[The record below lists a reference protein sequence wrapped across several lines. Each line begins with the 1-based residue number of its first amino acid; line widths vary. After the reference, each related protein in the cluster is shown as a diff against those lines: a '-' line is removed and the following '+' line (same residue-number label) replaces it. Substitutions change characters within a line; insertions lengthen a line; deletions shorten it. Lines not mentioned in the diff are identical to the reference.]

1 MGKTSNIY
9 VRVEPNIKEQ
19 AEIVLE
25 QLGIPM
31 SNAVSIFLRQVV
43 MQNGLPFEV
52 KIHGSRPIAI
62 TDMSEAQFNM
72 EMLKAQNDFEKG
84 KTYSLEEV
92 ENELKKELLDEI

>member
-62 TDMSEAQFNM
+62 ADMSEAQFNM

-84 KTYSLEEV
+84 ETYSLEEV